1 MKTSKWKPVLAG
13 ARQGFTLLEILIAM
27 AIFSIGI
34 LAVGTMILTTTRNTT
49 DSNIITQATMLAR
62 SKIEEKKREADAGT
76 LSVGVETES
85 NINNNGNAGG
95 IFTRVCNVSS
105 IPVGSSRQIQVT
117 VSWTRNGRN
126 RSVVLKTLNKGS

>member
-13 ARQGFTLLEILIAM
+13 AGQGFTLVEVLIAM

-34 LAVGTMILTTTRNTT
+34 LAVGTMIMTTTRQNT
-49 DSNIITQATMLAR
+49 DGNIITQATMLAR

-76 LSVGVETES
+76 LSVGEETETDID
-85 NINNNGNAGG
+85 NKGNAGG
-95 IFTRVCNVSS
+95 IYKRVCNVS
-105 IPVGSSRQIQVT
+105 PAVGTSRQIQVT

>member
-13 ARQGFTLLEILIAM
+13 AGQGFTLVEVLIAM

-34 LAVGTMILTTTRNTT
+34 LAVGTMIMTTTRQNT
-49 DSNIITQATMLAR
+49 DGNIITQATMLAR

-85 NINNNGNAGG
+85 NIDNRGNAGG
-95 IFTRVCNVSS
+95 IYKRVCNVSGS
-105 IPVGSSRQIQVT
+105 VGTTRQIQVT

>member
-1 MKTSKWKPVLAG
+1 MKIFKWKPVLAG
-13 ARQGFTLLEILIAM
+13 AGQGFTLLEILIAM

-34 LAVGTMILTTTRNTT
+34 LAVGTMIMTTTRQNT
-49 DSNIITQATMLAR
+49 DGNIITQATMLAR

-85 NINNNGNAGG
+85 NINNQGNAGG
-95 IFTRVCNVSS
+95 IYTRVCNVSS
-105 IPVGSSRQIQVT
+105 SVGTSRQIQVT